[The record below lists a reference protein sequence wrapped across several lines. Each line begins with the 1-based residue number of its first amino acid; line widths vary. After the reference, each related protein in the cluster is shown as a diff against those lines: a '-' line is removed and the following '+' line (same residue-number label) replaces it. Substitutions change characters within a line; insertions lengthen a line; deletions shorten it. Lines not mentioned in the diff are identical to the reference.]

1 MLDISTFYI
10 KIHLHLRK
18 DEVKLDKRRL
28 PYGTLH

>member
-1 MLDISTFYI
+1 MLDISTFYKKYI
-10 KIHLHLRK
+10 YIVLK